1 MKHKFTYLLLTLCG
15 LLVACHSTV
24 EKEPDGVTIHL
35 KNVPDDSVKT
45 IRLQVVN
52 DNVIRV
58 SASSTDR
65 IATHEE
71 ALATF
76 TQGMQAGWSF
86 SSADN
91 DVILKTGTLMVKVLL
106 ANGEV
111 TFMDKKRNT
120 IVVGQKND
128 EQFLDAPSFIICNN
142 KYGILREKA
151 APGDLDYYFVY
162 GNTMDEIVVGVRA
175 VTGKAQILPKW
186 ALGLWQSGGEVR
198 EFRDRRF
205 PVDNI
210 VLTGNTATVPDMT
223 EMIEDIHA
231 LNAQFAIAVRPPIH
245 WKTIDKDLFSKGVD
259 AWWLSDSCAAP
270 AAKSLYEGQRA
281 TDNFHRVVI
290 FNGAATPALQ
300 QYSVISRIGNTTSS
314 WEGLKDAIGAG
325 ITASASG
332 TPYWATD
339 IGGFIPEK
347 ASEPSESNNSTEEF
361 RERYTRWY
369 QFGAFS
375 PIFLANGTTPRR
387 EPWNI
392 APEWHNAYSTMLYYT
407 RLRYRLMP
415 YIYSLVAKSHFD
427 DYTMTRSL
435 MMDFAADSAV
445 QTVSDQYMFGSALMV
460 CPVYQYKSERR
471 EVYFPK
477 EQSWYDVYSGRHIK
491 GGQKLSLSAP
501 YSRMPLFARAGAI
514 LPVGS
519 DTIQNTKG
527 AQKNLTVFVYDGGEG
542 EFSLYEDEN
551 VNYNYL
557 KGRYTQIPFTYNNA
571 TKKLL
576 IGARTGEFQGMTRKR
591 TMTVVLVTRFHPT
604 GIDDAL
610 PFVNVRTIEYDGEAQ
625 TLSFARDEAEGVKTE
640 DVRTED
646 VRTEDVR
653 TEDVKP
659 TPAAND
665 SIGQ

>member
-1 MKHKFTYLLLTLCG
+1 MKHKFTYLLLAFCL
-15 LLVACHSTV
+15 LLVACNSAV
-24 EKEPDGVTIHL
+24 EKELFGVTIHL
-35 KNVPDDSVKT
+35 KNVPDDSIKT

-52 DNVIRV
+52 DHVIRV
-58 SASSTDR
+58 SASSANR
-65 IATHEE
+65 IATDEA

-76 TQGMQAGWSF
+76 TQGMQEGWTF
-86 SSADN
+86 SSSSN

-111 TFMDKKRNT
+111 TFMDKDRN
-120 IVVGQKND
+120 IILAGQKDD
-128 EQFLDAPSFIICNN
+128 EQFSSAPSFIICNN
-142 KYGILREKA
+142 KYGIFRDN
-151 APGDLDYYFVY
+151 APQGDLDYYLVY
-162 GNTMDEIVVGVRA
+162 GSTMGEIVGGYRA

-186 ALGLWQSGGEVR
+186 ALGLWQSGGEVK

-210 VLTGNTATVPDMT
+210 VLTGDIATSLDMT
-223 EMIEDIHA
+223 EMIEDIHG
-231 LNAQFAIAVRPPIH
+231 LNAQFAIAVRPPIN
-245 WKTIDKDLFSKGVD
+245 WRTMDKDLFSKGVD
-259 AWWLSDSCAAP
+259 AWWLNDSCASP

-290 FNGAATPALQ
+290 FDGSATPALH

-314 WEGLKDAIGAG
+314 WEGLKNAVGAG

-347 ASEPSESNNSTEEF
+347 ATESSESNNNTEEF
-361 RERYTRWY
+361 RELYTRWY

-375 PIFLANGTTPRR
+375 PIFLANGTTSRR
-387 EPWNI
+387 APWDI

-427 DYTMTRSL
+427 DYTMTRPL
-435 MMDFAADSAV
+435 MMDFAADSAT
-445 QTVSDQYMFGSALMV
+445 QTVNYQYMFGSALMV
-460 CPVYQYKSERR
+460 CPVYQHKSERR
-471 EVYFPK
+471 EVYFPNG
-477 EQSWYDVYSGRHIK
+477 QNWYDVYSGRQIK
-491 GGQKLSLSAP
+491 GGQKLSVSAP
-501 YSRMPLFARAGAI
+501 YSRMPLFARAGSI

-557 KGRYTQIPFTYNNA
+557 KGRYTQIPFTYDNA
-571 TKKLL
+571 IKKLL

-591 TMTVVLVTRFHPT
+591 TITVVLVTRAHPT

-610 PFVNVRTIEYDGEAQ
+610 PFMNVRTIEYDGEAQ
-625 TLSFARDEAEGVKTE
+625 TLSFARDEVEAAKPEDVKTE
-640 DVRTED
+640 
-646 VRTEDVR
+646 
-653 TEDVKP
+653 EDVKPEEDVEP

-665 SIGQ
+665 NIGQ